1 MYYSRLKTIR
11 KGKGITLGKLSEMT
25 NISVRIFMSFGE

>member
-11 KGKGITLGKLSEMT
+11 KEKGITLEGLSEMT
-25 NISVRIFMSFGE
+25 KISVRIPMSFGK